1 MTLKSYL
8 LFIYNKEQ
16 NDPILT
22 SLIIWGVEQVPSVG
36 SVYSSRNR

>member
-16 NDPILT
+16 NDRILT
-22 SLIIWGVEQVPSVG
+22 SLIIWGVEKLPSVG
-36 SVYSSRNR
+36 SVYSSQN